1 MKNKNLLIKT
11 GLSSKNIGL
20 YKSLYVGTS
29 VLLLVGGCD
38 FLDKM
43 REERPA
49 QVVEGGRRTP
59 VLNRQ
64 LYTPY
69 SPEGK
74 TEEYSSHNS
83 VKPESAIDGYLSN
96 SVKPSDSETAENNPY
111 DRYDDKGNIVEKP
124 SSTDGNDGDF
134 FKDLFG
140 FSKDSQ
146 KKPAIKVNSVAPTR
160 KALPGNPYVPE
171 SYKPITPNTANAN
184 IVKEASAIPVKD
196 VELSPA
202 KEMFTTVAVQSE
214 IPEEPAIEA
223 AIETAEETGNT
234 DKTLLEKISSYLGF
248 DSDEDEGKNERS
260 SDDASEYKSNESVTP
275 QLSSVPEKPKE
286 FENVKGGILYNLED
300 LRSSQTSAAEEKA
313 DLDLEVS
320 GELPAKLEPK
330 KEDITKER
338 NAKEEVF
345 DKPVTQT
352 EQTASNSYDK
362 TQSSV
367 VALPEEPTSSESRI
381 NELPKQETTPSEP
394 KIGDKISF
402 DDVAKALEEKPESK
416 PDSFEGLP
424 EPVFSNEGNNEST
437 ENKVEME
444 GEETEKSDVT
454 ADDSRPSFF
463 ERIFGLGD
471 NKNKSETSPSDTVLQ
486 EEVDNNID
494 KFEENSPSTNAPA
507 NDKEEKSEIMP
518 EPLLREHL
526 PTLPK
531 PSESMAMEKDSLI
544 PATQYLD
551 LNQDALQ
558 KTNDIAGKNTTIQNT
573 IVNFGQKADAE
584 KAGESEEIQEEMAE
598 LPSPDIIKT
607 MRPSRYELL
616 RKHGSENNSGY

>member
-1 MKNKNLLIKT
+1 MKNKNLLTKA
-11 GLSSKNIGL
+11 GLSSKNIDL

-83 VKPESAIDGYLSN
+83 VRPESAIDGYLSN
-96 SVKPSDSETAENNPY
+96 SVKPSDSEPAENNPY

-146 KKPAIKVNSVAPTR
+146 KKPVIKVDSVAPTR

-171 SYKPITPNTANAN
+171 SYKPVTPNTANDDVINETSATS
-184 IVKEASAIPVKD
+184 VKT
-196 VELSPA
+196 VEPSPA
-202 KEMFTTVAVQSE
+202 KKMFTTVAAQSE
-214 IPEEPAIEA
+214 IPEEPAIE
-223 AIETAEETGNT
+223 TAEKTGNT

-248 DSDEDEGKNERS
+248 DSDEDENQGEGSDNAISEHNNNE
-260 SDDASEYKSNESVTP
+260 AITP
-275 QLSSVPEKPKE
+275 QLSSVPEKPQE

-338 NAKEEVF
+338 NAKEDVF

-352 EQTASNSYDK
+352 EQITSNSYDK

-381 NELPKQETTPSEP
+381 NELPKQDTTPSEP

-444 GEETEKSDVT
+444 SEETEKSDVT
-454 ADDSRPSFF
+454 TDDNRPSFF

-531 PSESMAMEKDSLI
+531 SSESMAMEKDSLI

-551 LNQDALQ
+551 LNQDASK
-558 KTNDIAGKNTTIQNT
+558 KTNNVAEKNTTIQNT